1 MLSCR
6 REKDKVIAAP
16 EDIRSMPYS
25 TQSSSMNSL
34 PAAVLVATTVLTIVL
49 FTYAQTTTGT
59 KPSTKPAAKTAK
71 KVTTTNTTKKA
82 EAPAASAAVI
92 ERGQSLFS
100 QDCAFCHGRDAGG
113 GETGPDL
120 TRSKLVASDVAG
132 DKIGVVVR
140 DGRPDKGMPAFKVS
154 PQELTGLIA
163 FLHEQKRKA
172 ESHPGGRRGVD
183 VADLQTGNVE
193 AGKKYFEGNCSSC
206 HSPTGDLAG
215 VATRHVGLE
224 LEKRML
230 YPPDA
235 PAKVTV
241 TLPSGEVLTG
251 ALAYLDE
258 FTVGMKND
266 AGWYQSWSTSKVKY
280 AVDAPAEAHVELL
293 GKYTDDDVHN
303 LMAYLQTLR

>member
-1 MLSCR
+1 
-6 REKDKVIAAP
+6 
-16 EDIRSMPYS
+16 MPYS
-25 TQSSSMNSL
+25 KQNSKQSSSINSL
-34 PAAVLVATTVLTIVL
+34 RAAVLVAAAGVTFVLSL
-49 FTYAQTTTGT
+49 YAQTTTGT
-59 KPSTKPAAKTAK
+59 RPGTKAATKTATK
-71 KVTTTNTTKKA
+71 ATATNTRQKGLS
-82 EAPAASAAVI
+82 PAASPAVV

-113 GETGPDL
+113 GESGPDL
-120 TRSKLVASDVAG
+120 TRSQLVASDVAG
-132 DKIGVVVR
+132 DRIGAVVR
-140 DGRPDKGMPAFKVS
+140 NGRPDKGMPAFKVS

-215 VATRHVGLE
+215 VAKRHVGLE

-251 ALAYLDE
+251 TLAYLDE
-258 FTVGMKND
+258 FTVGMKTD
-266 AGWYQSWSTSKVKY
+266 AGWYRSWPTSQVKY
-280 AVDAPAEAHVELL
+280 TVDAPAEAHVELL

>member
-1 MLSCR
+1 
-6 REKDKVIAAP
+6 
-16 EDIRSMPYS
+16 MPYS
-25 TQSSSMNSL
+25 KQSSSINIL
-34 PAAVLVATTVLTIVL
+34 RAAALVAAAVLTIVL
-49 FTYAQTTTGT
+49 LSYAQTTTGT
-59 KPSTKPAAKTAK
+59 KPGTKAGTKATTK
-71 KVTTTNTTKKA
+71 TTTKATTANTIKKA
-82 EAPAASAAVI
+82 EPSAASAAVI

-140 DGRPDKGMPAFKVS
+140 DGRPDRGMPAFKVS

-258 FTVGMKND
+258 FTVGLKND
-266 AGWYQSWSTSKVKY
+266 AGWYRSWPTSKVKY